1 MKRNHQPQRPPAG
14 PRTRQPGRHRRL
26 WAAGIALLAV
36 GAVGCGASKAAEPQ
50 PTVTVTA
57 TTTATATATA
67 TETVTAEPTA
77 TVTTTRTVKTPGPT
91 VTVTRTALAAAGT
104 GRSGGSGSGTRS
116 GTCSIVSNSG
126 NCYQAGQFCRNSD
139 HGARTTTASGAPITC
154 AYRSNA
160 WRWTYS

>member
-1 MKRNHQPQRPPAG
+1 MNRNHQPQQPPA
-14 PRTRQPGRHRRL
+14 RTGTRRPGEHSRL

-36 GAVGCGASKAAEPQ
+36 GAVGCGASEAAKPQ

-57 TTTATATATA
+57 TATATATA
-67 TETVTAEPTA
+67 TETVTPEPTA
-77 TVTTTRTVKTPGPT
+77 TVTTTRTVKTPGPR
-91 VTVTRTALAAAGT
+91 VTVTRTALAAGT
-104 GRSGGSGSGTRS
+104 GSASSGSVTRS

-126 NCYQAGQFCRNSD
+126 NCYRAGQFCRNSD

-154 AYRSNA
+154 VHRSNA

>member
-1 MKRNHQPQRPPAG
+1 MSRNHQPQRPPAETG
-14 PRTRQPGRHRRL
+14 TRRPGRRHRL

-36 GAVGCGASKAAEPQ
+36 GAVGCGASEAAKPQ

-57 TTTATATATA
+57 TATATATA
-67 TETVTAEPTA
+67 TETVTPEPTA
-77 TVTTTRTVKTPGPT
+77 TVTTTRTVRTPGPT
-91 VTVTRTALAAAGT
+91 VTVTRTALAAAGPGT
-104 GRSGGSGSGTRS
+104 GRSGGGSGTRS

>member
-1 MKRNHQPQRPPAG
+1 MNRNHRPQRPTG
-14 PRTRQPGRHRRL
+14 KHHRL

-36 GAVGCGASKAAEPQ
+36 GAVGCGASEAAKPQ
-50 PTVTVTA
+50 PAVTVTA
-57 TTTATATATA
+57 TATATATA

-91 VTVTRTALAAAGT
+91 VTVTRTALAAGTGT

-139 HGARTTTASGAPITC
+139 HGARTTTASGASITC